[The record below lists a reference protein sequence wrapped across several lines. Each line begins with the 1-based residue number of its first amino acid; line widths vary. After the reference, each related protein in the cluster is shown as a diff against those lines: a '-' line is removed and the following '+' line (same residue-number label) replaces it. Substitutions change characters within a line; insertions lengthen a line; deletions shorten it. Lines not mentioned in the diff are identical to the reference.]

1 MFDLFDFS
9 RNKVDTEYGFKLKK
23 GNNLILFRGEI
34 SGTELSW
41 FPDQDIFDLAKN
53 KMSDGIVIMTDSKD
67 LAFNYTGCNM
77 DNLLKLP
84 IAKMGFAP

>member
-1 MFDLFDFS
+1 MFDFS

-67 LAFNYTGCNM
+67 LAFNYNPKYAG
-77 DNLLKLP
+77 
-84 IAKMGFAP
+84 